1 MRTVGAPFEGST
13 TTRRKRVVLFKRARR
28 LVSNL
33 GARAT
38 AAPTGASTAGGMDD
52 DEIDGWLDS
61 SDDEAGEAS
70 AAPPRTP
77 SFLAETTPDSTPA
90 REAVA
95 AAPAE
100 EAPAAAAVAESPAGV
115 EKALKEAPAAPPP
128 APPGDPTPSAASVEP
143 PARALE
149 TAVEPNAPVAEE
161 MTVLSLSSPKAAEN
175 RYGDLHGEPPSR
187 LDERVVS
194 TGPLAT
200 NDDEARVTPE
210 EPTAT
215 VSASDDDRDGTSA
228 PAAPAGDAGDGTI
241 ATRETHETHETR
253 ETHET
258 HAFSSL
264 DAVGGGDGEM
274 DPAWTLRRAG
284 GGAERSPSE
293 RSRTK
298 SAFGFGSLLGAS
310 LGSVTAAVRAAAR
323 SDLAR
328 DALDH
333 ARGVGKELGTLAKHV
348 AGEDRVGAEGALRDG
363 EARVA
368 SGDGED
374 APPSPEP
381 DSDDLWGA
389 FGAMAKHAAKSL
401 ETVATTVTADPNVRR
416 VASSSAAAARRAA
429 AVVETKT
436 LDFLERSLDPNATRL
451 SERARR
457 LAAMAD
463 ADGAA
468 LERALIERGCAAH
481 LETLETLADAA
492 DALAAEAWHET
503 RASRDVSAA
512 AAAAARRSAF
522 RPEVLAAADAAL
534 DVERA
539 VRDGESP
546 LSVEALEAAA
556 SAAGG
561 GVPGEDASE
570 LTSSMRADGEAVA
583 RAAAAEALGAFFATI
598 RAAKEAE
605 KEAPAPDGDDARARS
620 TELTESTESTDRP
633 SPESIEASMVASLEP
648 VRRESAARV
657 ADVAAAAVAHLAD
670 VAAALES
677 APGDSGRSSSE
688 HRWPSPSSK
697 TSEDDG
703 APASI
708 ALARA
713 RLIGARVRAM
723 AADAAGIA
731 DAFAA
736 ATTAAFSADGSG
748 VDVDVDSGDS
758 AAPVPESVASLFPD
772 PETFSAFAASV
783 ETHAR
788 TTAERLKEVAMG
800 YAADASRC
808 LRAAVAASAED
819 AAASSR

>member
-1 MRTVGAPFEGST
+1 
-13 TTRRKRVVLFKRARR
+13 
-28 LVSNL
+28 
-33 GARAT
+33 
-38 AAPTGASTAGGMDD
+38 MDD
-52 DEIDGWLDS
+52 DEIDDWLDS
-61 SDDEAGEAS
+61 SDDEAGEAPG
-70 AAPPRTP
+70 ATPRPSTP

-90 REAVA
+90 REAVT

-100 EAPAAAAVAESPAGV
+100 DAHVAPAVAPIPVGEAKRPEGAPSAARPAQQSG
-115 EKALKEAPAAPPP
+115 
-128 APPGDPTPSAASVEP
+128 PTPSAVSVEP
-143 PARALE
+143 PARAVE
-149 TAVEPNAPVAEE
+149 TAVEQSSPVAEE

-546 LSVEALEAAA
+546 LSFEALEAAA

-605 KEAPAPDGDDARARS
+605 KEAPAPDGDDARGRS
-620 TELTESTESTDRP
+620 TESTESTDRP

-657 ADVAAAAVAHLAD
+657 ADVAAAVVAHLVD
-670 VAAALES
+670 VAAALQTSPGERS
-677 APGDSGRSSSE
+677 ATGASGTVARA
-688 HRWPSPSSK
+688 WPSPVSTASP
-697 TSEDDG
+697 G
-703 APASI
+703 AHGDTTLASI
-708 ALARA
+708 AIARA

-723 AADAAGIA
+723 VADADGVA

-736 ATTAAFSADGSG
+736 ATVAAFSNAEN
-748 VDVDVDSGDS
+748 
-758 AAPVPESVASLFPD
+758 AAENDLASLFPD
-772 PETFSAFAASV
+772 AEAFAAFLVSV
-783 ETHAR
+783 EKHA
-788 TTAERLKEVAMG
+788 TNTAARLKEVSMG
-800 YAADASRC
+800 YAADAARC
-808 LRAAVAASAED
+808 LRAVVAASAED
-819 AAASSR
+819 AATAAR